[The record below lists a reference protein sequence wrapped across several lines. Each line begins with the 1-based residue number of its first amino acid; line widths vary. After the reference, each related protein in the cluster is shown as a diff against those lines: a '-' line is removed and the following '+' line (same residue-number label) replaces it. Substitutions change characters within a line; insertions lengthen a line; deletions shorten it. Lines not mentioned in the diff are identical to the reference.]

1 MVQKLKNIKFESLIF
16 FISLLFSANFSK
28 LFYNSYYSPDF
39 EKYVMY
45 IDYFTNRGGSP
56 NLDQGVIYFYIISL
70 FLNNSKNL
78 INPNNQELIYSNAIQ
93 NANLLLY
100 VIGLIGL
107 YKLLKIYKYKKND
120 IYLLFSILNLLPIM
134 FAVRVTMKP
143 EILAFSL
150 IPWVIYFLKMY
161 LIEKDFLYLYYLI
174 PILSILFT
182 SKGSILGLTVILVL
196 VFFGKEIINILKNHT
211 TKGIAIIL
219 VFIIFLVPIYM
230 ENNSITNSGVLSYE
244 PPEEYKNTAPINI
257 IYNFNLNNFL
267 NDPVR
272 NSQSGS
278 FLGLTLLDTF
288 GDYFQLYWEYEYS
301 LTNTYRKEIL

>member
-1 MVQKLKNIKFESLIF
+1 
-16 FISLLFSANFSK
+16 
-28 LFYNSYYSPDF
+28 
-39 EKYVMY
+39 
-45 IDYFTNRGGSP
+45 
-56 NLDQGVIYFYIISL
+56 
-70 FLNNSKNL
+70 
-78 INPNNQELIYSNAIQ
+78 
-93 NANLLLY
+93 
-100 VIGLIGL
+100 
-107 YKLLKIYKYKKND
+107 
-120 IYLLFSILNLLPIM
+120 M

-150 IPWVIYFLKMY
+150 IPWVIYFLKIY

-211 TKGIAIIL
+211 TKGIATIL

-301 LTNTYRKEIL
+301 LTNTSRKEILKSGDFLIDFNYKEIFLPVNERYLNLEYYRIYISVLLT